1 MACGTIRIKFLERF
15 DMSKQNVFIMFNF
28 LEDTTPS
35 GVVVQ
40 NSMIKIVIQYLKFDS
55 NVLPSQITPI
65 H

>member
-1 MACGTIRIKFLERF
+1 M
-15 DMSKQNVFIMFNF
+15 MFNF

-55 NVLPSQITPI
+55 NVLPSHITPV